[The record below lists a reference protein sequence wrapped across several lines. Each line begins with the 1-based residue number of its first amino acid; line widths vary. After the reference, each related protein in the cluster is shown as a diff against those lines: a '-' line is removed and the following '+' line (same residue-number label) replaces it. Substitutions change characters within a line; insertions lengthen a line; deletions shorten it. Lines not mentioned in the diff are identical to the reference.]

1 MERITIEVQDD
12 GRVSVTA
19 ESPGEQAEQM
29 DFESVDEAADAVEEL
44 LLDAGDRADDMGD
57 NDMDMEGEMAEEPDM
72 EAMWNEEAA
81 ARPPQR
87 GLMA

>member
-19 ESPGEQAEQM
+19 ESPDEPAEQM
-29 DFESVDEAADAVEEL
+29 DFDSVDEAAGAVQEL
-44 LLDAGDRADDMGD
+44 LMDAGEDAG
-57 NDMDMEGEMAEEPDM
+57 MAEDDEMDA
-72 EAMWNEEAA
+72 EAMWDEEAA
-81 ARPPQR
+81 KRPAQR